1 MRFTPEQHLKAAA
14 LMSQKAKET
23 SDPERKKRREELANA
38 HRLLAR
44 KRHSMDNKQLPIG
57 PMLDDP
63 NPFGT
68 LESLERHLTEVQ
80 SLPPSLA
87 RNGAIRQVRQYIAA
101 KKRHPTT
108 EA

>member
-1 MRFTPEQHLKAAA
+1 
-14 LMSQKAKET
+14 
-23 SDPERKKRREELANA
+23 
-38 HRLLAR
+38 
-44 KRHSMDNKQLPIG
+44 MDKDHLPIG

-87 RNGAIRQVRQYIAA
+87 RNGAIRQTRQYIAA
-101 KKRHPTT
+101 KKNSQST